1 MFSILLVLCV
11 EMELDGGLELSVL
24 FALSAT
30 LMLMEEGATDSI
42 IHLLRT
48 EIHAPSN
55 FAPFVQA
62 MIDEHLLPDSSSA
75 TNRSKKR
82 AYSDS
87 PLTSAII
94 PFTLMISN
102 LFTKA
107 IRPASF
113 VRCFASAAYVLP
125 PLPYARNALAPAISE
140 ETMKCHYDGHHQ
152 T

>member
-1 MFSILLVLCV
+1 MHHRISLLLCKRLSICTC
-11 EMELDGGLELSVL
+11 SQ
-24 FALSAT
+24 T
-30 LMLMEEGATDSI
+30 P
-42 IHLLRT
+42 HLQPT
-48 EIHAPSN
+48 AP
-55 FAPFVQA
+55 
-62 MIDEHLLPDSSSA
+62 
-75 TNRSKKR
+75 KKR
-82 AYSDS
+82 DYFGS

-102 LFTKA
+102 LFAKA

>member
-1 MFSILLVLCV
+1 
-11 EMELDGGLELSVL
+11 
-24 FALSAT
+24 
-30 LMLMEEGATDSI
+30 
-42 IHLLRT
+42 
-48 EIHAPSN
+48 
-55 FAPFVQA
+55 

-75 TNRSKKR
+75 ANRSKKR

-102 LFTKA
+102 LFAKA

>member
-1 MFSILLVLCV
+1 
-11 EMELDGGLELSVL
+11 
-24 FALSAT
+24 
-30 LMLMEEGATDSI
+30 MLMEEGATDSF

-62 MIDEHLLPDSSSA
+62 IIDLHLLPDSSSA

-82 AYSDS
+82 DYFGS

-94 PFTLMISN
+94 PFTFMISN

-125 PLPYARNALAPAISE
+125 PLPYSRNALAPAISE